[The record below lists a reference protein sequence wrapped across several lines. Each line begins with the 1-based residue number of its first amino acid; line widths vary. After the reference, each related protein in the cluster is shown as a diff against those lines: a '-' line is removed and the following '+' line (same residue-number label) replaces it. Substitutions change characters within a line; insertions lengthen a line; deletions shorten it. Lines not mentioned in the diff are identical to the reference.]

1 MARKKTKCIPFPF
14 KRNLLICH
22 FLKYYKYQFK
32 SDLNNHI
39 SNVIKYK
46 KKSFKYLFKSH
57 QKNARKKEENYT
69 YLILNVKS
77 NFNLIKIRVSF
88 QIFPRSRWKILQWA
102 R

>member
-14 KRNLLICH
+14 KRNPLICH

-46 KKSFKYLFKSH
+46 KK
-57 QKNARKKEENYT
+57 
-69 YLILNVKS
+69 
-77 NFNLIKIRVSF
+77 
-88 QIFPRSRWKILQWA
+88 IF
-102 R
+102 

>member
-14 KRNLLICH
+14 KRNPLICH

-46 KKSFKYLFKSH
+46 KKNLLNTSLNPIKKTRE
-57 QKNARKKEENYT
+57 KRKKIT
-69 YLILNVKS
+69 
-77 NFNLIKIRVSF
+77 RTSF
-88 QIFPRSRWKILQWA
+88 
-102 R
+102 